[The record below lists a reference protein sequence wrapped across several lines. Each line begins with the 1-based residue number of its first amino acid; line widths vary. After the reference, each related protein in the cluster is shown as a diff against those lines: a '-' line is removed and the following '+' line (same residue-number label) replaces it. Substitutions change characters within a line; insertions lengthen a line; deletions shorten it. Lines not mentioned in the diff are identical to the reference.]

1 MNMIESS
8 TILNRR
14 LEEADGK
21 DILAKQERSF
31 VTKAKKSRTKK
42 RAK

>member
-1 MNMIESS
+1 MIESA

-14 LEEADGK
+14 LEAGK
-21 DILAKQERSF
+21 DILAKQEQSF
-31 VTKAKKSRTKK
+31 VSKAKKSREKK

>member
-1 MNMIESS
+1 MIESS

-14 LEEADGK
+14 LEEEAGK
-21 DILAKQERSF
+21 DILAKQEQSF
-31 VTKAKKSRTKK
+31 VSKAKRSRTKK

>member
-1 MNMIESS
+1 MIESA

-14 LEEADGK
+14 LEASK
-21 DILAKQERSF
+21 DILAKQEQSF
-31 VTKAKKSRTKK
+31 VTKAKKSREKK